1 MTHRP
6 DRSCVR
12 NWNMIEGLETMPLGK
27 LFRLI
32 GSRPQ
37 PAVQETA
44 EEKALRN
51 RRWQR
56 QDAYKPCTVI
66 YPSGFKRRGVVMDMS
81 QRGVRIRFTERAGLP
96 DNVQVIVDGMTAPRN
111 ATVAWH
117 DSIDAGL
124 RFQA

>member
-1 MTHRP
+1 M
-6 DRSCVR
+6 SV
-12 NWNMIEGLETMPLGK
+12 GS
-27 LFRLI
+27 LI
-32 GSRPQ
+32 KTIFSEPASRTV
-37 PAVQETA
+37 AVAKASA
-44 EEKALRN
+44 EEKAERK

-56 QDAYKPCTVI
+56 QEAYKPCTVI

-96 DNVQVIVDGMTAPRN
+96 ERVQVMVDGFSEPRN

>member
-1 MTHRP
+1 
-6 DRSCVR
+6 
-12 NWNMIEGLETMPLGK
+12 MPMGK
-27 LFRLI
+27 LFKSI
-32 GSRPQ
+32 FSQ
-37 PAVQETA
+37 PATRTIAVGEASA

-56 QDAYKPCTVI
+56 QEAYKPCTVI

-81 QRGVRIRFTERAGLP
+81 QRGVRIRFSERAGLP
-96 DNVQVIVDGMTAPRN
+96 EKVQVKLDGLHEPRT

-117 DSIDAGL
+117 DNIDAGL

>member
-1 MTHRP
+1 
-6 DRSCVR
+6 
-12 NWNMIEGLETMPLGK
+12 MPMGK
-27 LFRLI
+27 LFKSI
-32 GSRPQ
+32 FSQ
-37 PAVQETA
+37 PAAETVSVGEASA

-56 QDAYKPCTVI
+56 QEAYKPCTII

-96 DNVQVIVDGMTAPRN
+96 ERVQVMVDGFSEPRN

-117 DSIDAGL
+117 DTIDAGL